1 MALPFLPLLGIDQTL
16 MTDINHLV
24 PRLETLLVEG
34 FSAEGSDLDAK
45 VRAIGHQLPDDL
57 REQLQSIAQSHKNAG
72 VDGNDPI
79 EFAFRCGQAHERL
92 ANWVH
97 SQLAANID
105 FLEPDGTSRAD
116 IEVKDYQALA
126 SFVAWRDQFLR
137 TVADYTLKFLLVSVI
152 LLVIGLSFG
161 LI

>member
-1 MALPFLPLLGIDQTL
+1 
-16 MTDINHLV
+16 MTDINYLV
-24 PRLETLLVEG
+24 LRLETLLVEG
-34 FSAEGSDLDAK
+34 FSAEGSDLGAK
-45 VRAIGHQLPDDL
+45 LRAVGRQLPDDL
-57 REQLQSIAQSHKNAG
+57 REQLQSIAQSQLKADL
-72 VDGNDPI
+72 DGNDPV
-79 EFAFRCGQAHERL
+79 EFAFRCGEAHERL

-97 SQLAANID
+97 SHLAANID
-105 FLEPDGTSRAD
+105 FLEPDGTSHAG